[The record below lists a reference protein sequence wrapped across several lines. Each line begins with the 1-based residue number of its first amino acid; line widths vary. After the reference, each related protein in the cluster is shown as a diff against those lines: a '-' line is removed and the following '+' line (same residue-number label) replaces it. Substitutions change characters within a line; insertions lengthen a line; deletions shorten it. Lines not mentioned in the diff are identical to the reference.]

1 MNYGGQDQQQANAM
15 IPNVLLQNSAVDEN
29 QDTIL
34 TTVRLEPNATS
45 QISSVFILPKSGSVL
60 DSNSSLVWSVA
71 WDQFNQANMLNGAV
85 IDQAVLAKHFS
96 GCLNTIQ
103 RARLYVGGRLLFENP
118 DVGLSAHLHKL
129 STNPDHYQEVEDCKL
144 GSNHGIQ
151 IQQPGA
157 ALANRGKIQT
167 GSDGLVAVNGAA
179 RSDQMCRI
187 VGSYALVPANN
198 YSWEATLL
206 LSDVFPALKHLQLPI
221 KFLKDEVRVE
231 IDWQTGFLE
240 TLNMACNDTTA
251 IVVANQTVSI
261 NNPLLYLDYLTYN
274 DEVEAGLAM
283 ASAQGITIP
292 YREIDLIQKQLPAI
306 TTAASSQDIFL
317 GFQGKLLMK
326 IYVSHKFAN
335 TNITTANPANPAA
348 GVAYFRFNGRCR
360 SDMGENMK
368 YNLIINDLH
377 IHDAKVDTPS
387 QQYSYLS
394 MTAENPIYAFPNSFD
409 FNAMFNRTAGAG
421 AGVASDITSS
431 LFVAGGREVTA
442 NATNDGI
449 SAVNARDGIIG
460 TQAFIGFDLSRYGV
474 EGGLTAQNAGFRVG
488 STPII
493 LNIEQD
499 GGAAT
504 TVRQGSVKQV
514 DVICE
519 SVKMLQ
525 IRNGM
530 CDTMEA

>member
-1 MNYGGQDQQQANAM
+1 MNGGQNPNAM
-15 IPNVLLQNSAVDEN
+15 IPQVLLQNSSQDEN

-34 TTVRLEPNATS
+34 TTVRLEPNASS

-60 DSNSSLVWSVA
+60 DSNSSLVWSLGWNEFA
-71 WDQFNQANMLNGAV
+71 KANMLAAGT

-96 GCLNTIQ
+96 GSLNSIQ

-118 DVGLSAHLHKL
+118 DVGLSAHIHKL
-129 STNPDHYQEVEDCKL
+129 ATNPDHYQEVEDCKL

-151 IQQPGA
+151 LEQPGA
-157 ALANRGKIQT
+157 ALAARGKIQT
-167 GSDGLVAVNGAA
+167 GSDGLVAVDAAA
-179 RSDQMCRI
+179 RSDQLCRI
-187 VGSYALVPANN
+187 VGSYALLPANN
-198 YSWEATLL
+198 YSWEATIL
-206 LSDVFPALKHLQLPI
+206 LSEVFPALKHLQLPV
-221 KFLKDEVRVE
+221 KFLKDEVRIE
-231 IDWQTGFLE
+231 IDWNTDFKE
-240 TLNMACNDTTA
+240 VLNMACNNTTA
-251 IVVANQTVSI
+251 IVVADQTAVIS
-261 NNPLLYLDYLTYN
+261 NPLLYLDYLTYN

-283 ASAQGITIP
+283 ASQQGITIP
-292 YREIDLIQKQLPAI
+292 YREIDLIRKQLPAI
-306 TTAASSQDIFL
+306 TAANTSQDIFL

-326 IYVSHKFAN
+326 IYVSHKFSN
-335 TNITTANPANPAA
+335 TGITTANPANPAA
-348 GVAYFRFNGRCR
+348 GPAYFRFNGRCR
-360 SDMGENMK
+360 SDMGENLK

-377 IHDAKVDTPS
+377 IHDAKVDTAS

-409 FNAMFNRTAGAG
+409 FNCLFNRGANAGAAADG
-421 AGVASDITSS
+421 DISSS

-442 NATNDGI
+442 NDTNDGI
-449 SAVNARDGIIG
+449 SACNARDGIMG

-499 GGAAT
+499 GGGAAT
-504 TVRQGSVKQV
+504 RQRSVKQV

-530 CDTMEA
+530 IDTMEA

>member
-1 MNYGGQDQQQANAM
+1 MNGDQNQAQNM
-15 IPNVLLQNSAVDEN
+15 VPNVLIQNAAVDEN

-34 TTVRLEPNATS
+34 TTVRLEPNSSS
-45 QISSVFILPKSGSVL
+45 QITSAFILPKSGSVL
-60 DSNSSLVWSVA
+60 DSNSSLVWSLGWA
-71 WDQFNQANMLNGAV
+71 EFNKDNMLAGADL
-85 IDQAVLAKHFS
+85 DQAVLAKHFS
-96 GCLNTIQ
+96 GCLNSIQ

-118 DVGLSAHLHKL
+118 DVALSAHIHKL
-129 STNPDHYQEVEDCKL
+129 ATNPDHYQEVEDCKL
-144 GSNHGIQ
+144 GSNHGIRLE
-151 IQQPGA
+151 QPGA
-157 ALANRGKIQT
+157 GLASRGKIQV
-167 GSDGLVAVNGAA
+167 GSDGEIAQVAANTN
-179 RSDQMCRI
+179 DQLCRI
-187 VGSYALVPANN
+187 VGSYSLTPAEN
-198 YSWEATLL
+198 YSWEGTLL
-206 LSDVFPALKHLQLPI
+206 LSEVFPALKHLQLPV
-221 KFLKDEVRVE
+221 KYLKDEVRVE
-231 IDWQTGFLE
+231 IDWNTNFQE
-240 TLNMACNDTTA
+240 TLNIACNNTTP
-251 IVVANQTVSI
+251 IVVATSTAVIS
-261 NNPLLYLDYLTYN
+261 NPLLYLDYLTYN

-283 ASAQGITIP
+283 ASQQGITIP

-306 TTAASSQDIFL
+306 TTVNASQDIYL

-335 TNITTANPANPAA
+335 SGITMSNPAA
-348 GVAYFRFNGRCR
+348 PKGGPAYFRFNGRCR

-377 IHDAKVDTPS
+377 IHDAKVDTAA

-409 FNAMFNRTAGAG
+409 YNSMFNRTDGTG
-421 AGVASDITSS
+421 AGVPGDISSS
-431 LFVAGGREVTA
+431 LFTCGGREVTA
-442 NATNDGI
+442 LPANEGI

-474 EGGLTAQNAGFRVG
+474 QGGLNAQNAGFRVG

-499 GGAAT
+499 GGADI
-504 TVRQGSVKQV
+504 TVRQGAVKQV

-519 SVKMLQ
+519 SIKMLQ

-530 CDTMEA
+530 CDVMEA